1 MPEARFCRVCGML
14 LKRTGQPGVGGADDG
29 GVSPGAK
36 TVPLSGEGR
45 PTKGIAA
52 DDPQAPVTNTS
63 KVKRAE
69 MDELLRRTRPAD
81 YTPARGEDGSKHAL
95 EDIHASAPST
105 NELKPP
111 QPETP
116 AAAAEA
122 VTPASAAPSNSRT
135 ATKRSARRRWPIIIS
150 LFVALALLAGLII
163 FLSTGRDE
171 PASANTNSAP
181 APPPANDQKR
191 LVDERLAD
199 AEALLAAGQTSEA
212 IARLRSA
219 IELDPTN
226 ALAHRRLGEALEKSG
241 ERQAAIDE
249 YRISTLN
256 DQSNEEGWRALASAQ
271 LAEGRFNDAVESYRR
286 LIALKGEEGVD
297 DETRMD
303 YAQALLL
310 AGRTEDARAVY
321 QRVAASGSQDLASKA
336 KRQLAQLPQL
346 PSINANTQPTR
357 DGRVELPP
365 NNNSQVTQVPAP
377 TPTVQPTPAPTV
389 QPTPT
394 AATPNASDN
403 SAQLDPDVYYEW
415 GLKIIGRSD
424 LKSLPRAELLQALE
438 YFQRAQSG
446 GTHRAEATR
455 YVQQLGR
462 EYDRRKKQSQ
472 P

>member
-1 MPEARFCRVCGML
+1 VL
-14 LKRTGQPGVGGADDG
+14 LKRTGQPHAGGADDG

-69 MDELLRRTRPAD
+69 MDELLRRSRPAE
-81 YTPARGEDGSKHAL
+81 YTPTRREEDGAKQAL
-95 EDIHASAPST
+95 NDIHASAPST
-105 NELKPP
+105 NELKLP

-116 AAAAEA
+116 AAEA
-122 VTPASAAPSNSRT
+122 VLPPAAAPSNSRT
-135 ATKRSARRRWPIIIS
+135 DTKRSARRRWPIIIS
-150 LFVALALLAGLII
+150 LVAALALLAGLVI
-163 FLSTGRDE
+163 FLSNGRNE

-181 APPPANDQKR
+181 APPPASDQKR

-199 AEALLAAGQTSEA
+199 AQALLAAGQTSEA

-219 IELDPTN
+219 IELDPAN

-241 ERQAAIDE
+241 DRQAAIDE

-256 DQSNEEGWRALASAQ
+256 DQGNEEGWRALASAQ
-271 LAEGRFNDAVESYRR
+271 LAEGLFNDAVESYRR
-286 LIALKGEEGVD
+286 LIALKGEEGID

-310 AGRTEDARAVY
+310 AGRTEEARAVY
-321 QRVAASGSQDLASKA
+321 QRVAASGSQDLANKA
-336 KRQLAQLPQL
+336 KRQLAQLQSL
-346 PSINANTQPTR
+346 PPVNANTQPAR
-357 DGRVELPP
+357 DGRVDLPS
-365 NNNSQVTQVPAP
+365 NNNSQVAQVPAP
-377 TPTVQPTPAPTV
+377 TPTLQPTPAPTA

-394 AATPNASDN
+394 AAVPNASDN
-403 SAQLDPDVYYEW
+403 SAQHDPDAYYER

-446 GTHRAEATR
+446 GTHRAEAAR

-462 EYDRRKKQSQ
+462 EYDRRKKQAQ